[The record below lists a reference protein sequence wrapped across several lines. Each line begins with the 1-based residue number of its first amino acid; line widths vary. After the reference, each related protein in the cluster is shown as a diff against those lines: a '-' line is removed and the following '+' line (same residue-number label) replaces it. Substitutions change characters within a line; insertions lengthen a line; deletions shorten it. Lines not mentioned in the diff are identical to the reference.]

1 MGRMVLHTASRCR
14 QGEHMRSSSVSG
26 ADCLEREP
34 GGQGAHAGLLT
45 AVRVCGATPGHDP

>member
-14 QGEHMRSSSVSG
+14 QGEHMKSSSVSG